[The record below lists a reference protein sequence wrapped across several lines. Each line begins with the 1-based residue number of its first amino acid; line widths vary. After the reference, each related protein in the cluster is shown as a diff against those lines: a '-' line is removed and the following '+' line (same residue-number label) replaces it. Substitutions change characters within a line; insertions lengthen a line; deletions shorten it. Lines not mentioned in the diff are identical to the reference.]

1 MSPRS
6 KSHGSSRGASQLT
19 FFLVAGGLGL
29 VSYYLLSQMVAWKPL
44 YLWLA
49 AWSFVGFGFYGW
61 DKSQSQRGAWRVPEN
76 VLHALA
82 LAGGVLGCW
91 VGMFLFRHKTQKS
104 EFKLVLIVATLIW
117 GFVLLNALTA

>member
-1 MSPRS
+1 
-6 KSHGSSRGASQLT
+6 
-19 FFLVAGGLGL
+19 
-29 VSYYLLSQMVAWKPL
+29 MVAWKPI

-61 DKSQSQRGAWRVPEN
+61 DKSQAQRGAWRVPEN

-82 LAGGVLGCW
+82 LVGGVLGCW
-91 VGMFLFRHKTQKS
+91 AGMFLFRHKTQKS

-117 GFVLLNALTA
+117 GSVLLNALTA